1 MSKGKPFPHER
12 RLQGIAYG
20 ALAASAVLA
29 FVASRQGADR
39 LFGVE
44 VPAILSYALLAAGA
58 LAGLVAVLRRM
69 PFLALAAI
77 LLLVLGALPGGMIS
91 PGLLAYATGLA
102 FAGAALAYGELV
114 HMMGRYEAAH
124 RAVESDGLP
133 EDHLNRVTD
142 EALATLAGR
151 VGLALALA
159 GAGVALAL
167 LLSVAGPAQWRAAL
181 ETTSPLGVALASLA
195 LLGLGSVLV
204 LLRGARPPWRRPTP
218 SPSQELAP
226 DVAD

>member
-1 MSKGKPFPHER
+1 MSKPFPHER

-20 ALAASAVLA
+20 ALAAASALA
-29 FVASRQGADR
+29 FAASRQGADR

-44 VPAILSYALLAAGA
+44 VPAALSYALLAAGA
-58 LAGLVAVLRRM
+58 FAGVVGVLRRS
-69 PFLALAAI
+69 PPLALAAV
-77 LLLVLGALPGGMIS
+77 LLLVLAALPGGMLS
-91 PGLLAYATGLA
+91 PGLLAYAVGLA

-151 VGLALALA
+151 LGLALALA
-159 GAGVALAL
+159 GAGVGLAF
-167 LLSVAGPAQWRAAL
+167 LLSLAGPAQWRAAL

-195 LLGLGSVLV
+195 LMGAGSVLV
-204 LLRGARPPWRRPTP
+204 LFRGARPPWRRPST
-218 SPSQELAP
+218 SSSQEPAS
-226 DVAD
+226 DAAE